1 MQCPCSLHLEAPSLR
16 PQGRP
21 LAPPRLWRVWVRHE
35 ASPRRRSH
43 GEGRVPHT
51 VTRDLDVVPVG
62 ASLQG
67 RRILLGVTGGIAAV
81 DTVRVARELRR
92 HGAEVLTVMTRS
104 AQDVITPLA
113 VRWATDGTVVTGW
126 EGDMAQLDGVDGVLV
141 APATRTTLAAHVH
154 GLQHGPLLMAMS
166 AARARGTPLL
176 VVPSM
181 HHDLADDPV
190 TEDLVEA
197 IRAQGA
203 SVLWGP
209 SEEGRRKTP
218 DHIGMVARLCH
229 LVNARSPNR
238 KSVAVTLGATAS
250 AIDDVR
256 AVVNTS
262 TGKTGWA
269 IADDLYRHGHDVTCI
284 AGRTTAPQPPWL
296 PLVLPAPSAPMMLE
310 ECRAVAKDGLD
321 AWVHAAAVL
330 DYLVPTAAE
339 GKLASGSEGLH
350 VDLVPGP
357 KHIDELKDVCAGAVR
372 IGFKLE
378 TGIPQRELVQRAL
391 AQVERAGMTAVIA
404 NRLEDL
410 GRTDR
415 ARAHL
420 VDATGSD
427 FALQSE
433 RDMVDAIRHLIE
445 RGA

>member
-1 MQCPCSLHLEAPSLR
+1 
-16 PQGRP
+16 
-21 LAPPRLWRVWVRHE
+21 
-35 ASPRRRSH
+35 
-43 GEGRVPHT
+43 
-51 VTRDLDVVPVG
+51 
-62 ASLQG
+62 
-67 RRILLGVTGGIAAV
+67 
-81 DTVRVARELRR
+81 
-92 HGAEVLTVMTRS
+92 
-104 AQDVITPLA
+104 
-113 VRWATDGTVVTGW
+113 
-126 EGDMAQLDGVDGVLV
+126 
-141 APATRTTLAAHVH
+141 
-154 GLQHGPLLMAMS
+154 
-166 AARARGTPLL
+166 
-176 VVPSM
+176 
-181 HHDLADDPV
+181 
-190 TEDLVEA
+190 
-197 IRAQGA
+197 
-203 SVLWGP
+203 
-209 SEEGRRKTP
+209 
-218 DHIGMVARLCH
+218 
-229 LVNARSPNR
+229 
-238 KSVAVTLGATAS
+238 
-250 AIDDVR
+250 
-256 AVVNTS
+256 
-262 TGKTGWA
+262 
-269 IADDLYRHGHDVTCI
+269 
-284 AGRTTAPQPPWL
+284 
-296 PLVLPAPSAPMMLE
+296 MLE

-330 DYLVPTAAE
+330 DYLVPAAAE